1 MQHSRDRI
9 VTSHAGSLPR
19 PDALIAANQ
28 ARQSGG
34 DVDEARFQ
42 TQLQSAVV
50 DVVRRQKELGI
61 DIPGDGEYGKAMGHR
76 VNYGAWW
83 SYSFQRLGGLDLTGP
98 GLYEIPA
105 RRAQPGE
112 VVLTSFADRRD
123 RQRFAAA
130 YADPE
135 SGITT
140 GPRARTWP
148 ICTGPLTYTG
158 HDAIA
163 RDIANFKAGLDACG
177 IAEGFMTSVAPGS
190 ASRISNAYYKTEE
203 EFMFACAEAMR
214 EEYKAIV
221 DAGLIL
227 QLDDPSIAENWD
239 QINPEPTVEAYRKF
253 TMLRVEA
260 LNAAIKGLPR
270 DRIRFHLCWG
280 SWHGPHTTDIPMK
293 DIVDVMLAINCGA
306 YSFEAGNVRHEH
318 EWRVWQDVKLPD
330 DKLILPGVVSHA
342 TNVVEH
348 PELVAER
355 IVRFANL
362 VGRERVIAATDCGLG
377 GRVHADIAWAK
388 LEALAQGAAWPANSL
403 AVKAPVIAR
412 AKREAIPGDCRR
424 CTPRNELR
432 LLDDLH
438 LRAVRAFHEGDVT
451 AVVGRQLLQDAHAV
465 LAQRRQR
472 AGIVIG
478 IHRHVLDAVVLFVVL
493 HGDQRGDVELQTVQ
507 IDLHAAAGDVGLQL
521 CAEIVD
527 IELRGLVRI
536 GGLQV
541 HVLDGK
547 GHGRSSLVDS
557 GLRGRK
563 YCSVNALTAR
573 N

>member
-19 PDALIAANQ
+19 PDPLIAANQ

-50 DVVRRQKELGI
+50 DVVRRQQELGI

-253 TMLRVEA
+253 TMRRVEA
-260 LNAAIKGLPR
+260 LNAAIKGLPQ

-330 DKLILPGVVSHA
+330 GKFILPGVVSHA

-388 LEALAQGAAWPANSL
+388 LEALAQGAAL
-403 AVKAPVIAR
+403 ASK
-412 AKREAIPGDCRR
+412 
-424 CTPRNELR
+424 
-432 LLDDLH
+432 
-438 LRAVRAFHEGDVT
+438 
-451 AVVGRQLLQDAHAV
+451 QLW
-465 LAQRRQR
+465 R
-472 AGIVIG
+472 
-478 IHRHVLDAVVLFVVL
+478 
-493 HGDQRGDVELQTVQ
+493 
-507 IDLHAAAGDVGLQL
+507 
-521 CAEIVD
+521 
-527 IELRGLVRI
+527 
-536 GGLQV
+536 
-541 HVLDGK
+541 
-547 GHGRSSLVDS
+547 
-557 GLRGRK
+557 
-563 YCSVNALTAR
+563 
-573 N
+573 